1 MRISAANSGVW
12 PSEPFIA
19 VGVRNI
25 QVLLNS
31 QGRSRSNVA
40 MVEEEDGKTEPVFWG
55 KKWHEGDLRPMFGL
69 GMAWEGYIL

>member
-1 MRISAANSGVW
+1 M
-12 PSEPFIA
+12 
-19 VGVRNI
+19 
-25 QVLLNS
+25 LLNS